1 MTNGKNFLGI
11 SSPIQRQQTKWVLF
25 GVLAAVALFIMLVL
39 NVLPFPNTARGT
51 VVQETMQPEHVSLW
65 LRKPEK

>member
-1 MTNGKNFLGI
+1 
-11 SSPIQRQQTKWVLF
+11 VLF